1 MGIKRESQAS
11 PTLRAD
17 ERELYVEGVSGSET
31 NEAWQIARANVNASK
46 SAWNTALL
54 CLHGQILGGTN
65 NYV

>member
-31 NEAWQIARANVNASK
+31 NEA
-46 SAWNTALL
+46 
-54 CLHGQILGGTN
+54 
-65 NYV
+65 